1 MSETIPLRP
10 VERLWNYL
18 KNADYRRG
26 FAVAHVGGTLA
37 AQIYTLRTKFE
48 LTQSALAKKIG
59 STQSQVS
66 NWESDC
72 ETVSLSTLHKIA
84 EAFDVGL
91 LVKFVPFS
99 ELAREATATTAINR
113 AIPSF
118 EEDTPIPAKSIPP
131 TWEGGPSVTPR
142 AKGAGNFRK
151 VGRAYDSAFTRQTAE
166 VEYQAC
172 K

>member
-10 VERLWNYL
+10 VERLWNFL

-26 FAVAHVGGTLA
+26 FAIAHVGGTLA

-99 ELAREATATTAINR
+99 ELAREATSSNPINWLV
-113 AIPSF
+113 PSF
-118 EEDTPIPAKSIPP
+118 DDDTPLAAKITPP
-131 TWEGGPSVTPR
+131 TWEGGPPAPIR
-142 AKGAGNFRK
+142 AKSGYGHRK
-151 VGRAYDSAFTRQTAE
+151 ARQYAQPSTRQNAQVIFRE
-166 VEYQAC
+166 F